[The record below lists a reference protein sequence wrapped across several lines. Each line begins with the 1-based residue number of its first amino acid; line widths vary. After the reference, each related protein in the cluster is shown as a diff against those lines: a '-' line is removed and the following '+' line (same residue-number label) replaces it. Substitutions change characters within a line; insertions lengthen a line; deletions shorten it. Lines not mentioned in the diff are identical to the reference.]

1 MALKVLPHK
10 STTILLLKG
19 FLWVSA
25 FLTVIYGLL
34 LIFAPSQLQQLGA
47 TLENERGGSELSIG
61 TASKQG
67 HYYRIGSLLRD
78 YMADQKGRMLDV
90 RVTQGSL
97 SNATMLR
104 RGQLDM
110 ALIQGGLPGEHL
122 EGLAALASVG
132 WQYIH
137 IVVRADSG
145 LTDIRD
151 LENKRVSFGPEGSGS
166 ASVGR
171 KILSW
176 YWPEGGPD
184 VRYMPVLDLA
194 SQLRTGELDALL
206 LAYDYHA
213 PFMERLLADGDMML
227 LPIDG
232 AEAFSK
238 SVNGYYSARIPRGTY
253 GPMRRVPSKD
263 VETVRIKTLLV
274 ANPKMKAVA
283 VQQTLDVLYSARF
296 INECNL
302 PHMTEATGQDINELP
317 LHKAA
322 ARFYRRNEPITA
334 DKFEIGSAVLALL
347 LFIGSVAN
355 FLSNRS
361 REQHIEKL
369 RKRIIPHFEDLLQC
383 SEALA
388 KANDERTLRNLVDR
402 MMHTQQKAEAEWLQG
417 MLDTEHMENLY
428 AIYGIH
434 CQNAFNKIRRIM
446 EAQRLEMLERD
457 QAREEQ

>member
-10 STTILLLKG
+10 STSIMVFKTM
-19 FLWVSA
+19 LWISA
-25 FLTVIYGLL
+25 FLTVVYGLL
-34 LIFAPSQLQQLGA
+34 MIFAPSQLQQLRA
-47 TLENERGGSELSIG
+47 SLQDERGGKELHIG
-61 TASKQG
+61 TASKEG
-67 HYYRIGSLLRD
+67 HYYRIGALLRD
-78 YMADQKGRMLDV
+78 FMVDDKGRDLEV
-90 RVTQGSL
+90 ETTQGSL
-97 SNATMLR
+97 TNASMLR

-110 ALIQGGLPGEHL
+110 ALIQGGLPGEYL
-122 EGLAALASVG
+122 EGLSALANVG

-137 IVVRADSG
+137 VVVRKDSG
-145 LTDIRD
+145 FQDIRD
-151 LENKRVSFGPEGSGS
+151 LAEAHVSFGPEGSGS

-171 KILSW
+171 KIVSW
-176 YWPEGGPD
+176 YWPNGGPTID
-184 VRYMPVLDLA
+184 Y
-194 SQLRTGELDALL
+194 LRVADLDASLRSGAVDAL
-206 LAYDYHA
+206 ILAYDYHA
-213 PFMERLLADGDMML
+213 PFMEDLLADGEMRL

-238 SVNGYYSARIPRGTY
+238 SVNGYYPATIPRGTY
-253 GPMRRVPSKD
+253 GPLRRVPSRD
-263 VETVRIKTLLV
+263 IETVRIKTLLV
-274 ANPKMKAVA
+274 ASPKMNAIA
-283 VQQTLDVLYSARF
+283 VQQTLDVLFSARF
-296 INECNL
+296 INEGNL
-302 PHMTEATGQDINELP
+302 AGLTEATGQDVNELP

-361 REQHIEKL
+361 RERHTERL

-388 KANDERTLRNLVDR
+388 KANDEASLRELVDR
-402 MMHTQQKAEAEWLQG
+402 MMHTQQKAEAEWLKG

-434 CQNAFNKIRRIM
+434 CQNAFNKMKRLM
-446 EAQRLEMLERD
+446 EARRLEMLERNS
-457 QAREEQ
+457 